1 MTDASPP
8 GPSARS
14 DGTAPHPAE
23 GATVTDDAAAEGAVL
38 IEIPADRRFIGLT
51 RVAAVSLAADLDV
64 SIDDVEDLR
73 ISVDEL
79 VGHLIEAADGRGQVR
94 LRLDLDGPT
103 VTVTGQCVPHA
114 VVGEPDELTRRIL
127 ESTADD
133 YETGDGGFRLRKRL
147 GLV

>member
-1 MTDASPP
+1 VTDASPS
-8 GPSARS
+8 GRPSRS
-14 DGTAPHPAE
+14 DGTIGGTAE
-23 GATVTDDAAAEGAVL
+23 GATVTDDGLAEGAVT

-64 SIDDVEDLR
+64 SIDEVEDLR

-79 VGHLIEAADGRGQVR
+79 VGHLIEAAAGRGQVR
-94 LRLDLDGPT
+94 LELLLDEST
-103 VTVTGQCVPHA
+103 VTVTGRCVPHA